1 MAFDEVNKTTEK
13 NNAWYVTDEKFHTY
27 WIWRGL
33 FNSNDNLQ
41 YNKKFTEERKQ
52 SIYLKKQIIINY
64 FKNFF
69 LFPVWLLR
77 LLTPWYF
84 KGRNNVWTN
93 LKTILRSREFKPLRF
108 ALLSQMVFLVCIGYF
123 TFYKYSQLTRAA
135 GDETASSTISTEIV
149 EQRIVVPS
157 VESYN
162 KLQTIK
168 KQIYLADQKVDALDQ
183 ISKNISEKLDYDQIV
198 NLTVSSQDIL
208 KDVENNA
215 DLYFAEQS
223 SSDVN
228 DLFVRTINNKIR
240 RELVLDK
247 LAVNIKVLLASQI
260 QDFDKLQRDI
270 STQTRELLN
279 NLLSNSRFVSTK
291 PYFGKIKHIM
301 DSSLSIN
308 RGYLLSRT
316 DFVSQAQFGDVQ
328 ASQKLED
335 LDNNFQNYFV
345 NDLGAVFNAY
355 TQEDVLEFG
364 TVDEGK

>member
-123 TFYKYSQLTRAA
+123 TFYKYS
-135 GDETASSTISTEIV
+135 
-149 EQRIVVPS
+149 
-157 VESYN
+157 
-162 KLQTIK
+162 
-168 KQIYLADQKVDALDQ
+168 
-183 ISKNISEKLDYDQIV
+183 
-198 NLTVSSQDIL
+198 
-208 KDVENNA
+208 
-215 DLYFAEQS
+215 
-223 SSDVN
+223 
-228 DLFVRTINNKIR
+228 
-240 RELVLDK
+240 
-247 LAVNIKVLLASQI
+247 
-260 QDFDKLQRDI
+260 
-270 STQTRELLN
+270 
-279 NLLSNSRFVSTK
+279 
-291 PYFGKIKHIM
+291 
-301 DSSLSIN
+301 
-308 RGYLLSRT
+308 
-316 DFVSQAQFGDVQ
+316 
-328 ASQKLED
+328 
-335 LDNNFQNYFV
+335 
-345 NDLGAVFNAY
+345 
-355 TQEDVLEFG
+355 
-364 TVDEGK
+364 

>member
-1 MAFDEVNKTTEK
+1 MTFDEVNKTTEK

-77 LLTPWYF
+77 LLTPWYL
-84 KGRNNVWTN
+84 KGQNNAWTN

-123 TFYKYSQLTRAA
+123 TFYKYSQLTRAT
-135 GDETASSTISTEIV
+135 GDETLLTDIF

-157 VESYN
+157 AESYT
-162 KLQTIK
+162 KLQAIK
-168 KQIYLADQKVDALDQ
+168 KQIYLVDQDVNALDQ
-183 ISKNISEKLDYDQIV
+183 MSKNVNEKLDYDQIV
-198 NLTVSSQDIL
+198 NLVVSSQDIL
-208 KDVENNA
+208 KDLENNV
-215 DLYFAEQS
+215 DLYFTEQS

-228 DLFVRTINNKIR
+228 DLFVRIVNNKIR
-240 RELVLDK
+240 QELILDR
-247 LAVNIKVLLASQI
+247 LAVNVSVLLASKA
-260 QDFDKLQRDI
+260 QDFDNLQ
-270 STQTRELLN
+270 SNMSMLTRQLLAS
-279 NLLSNSRFVSTK
+279 LIIDDRFVSSK
-291 PYFGKIKHIM
+291 PYFEKVKHVM
-301 DSSLSIN
+301 DSLLSIN

-316 DFVSQAQFGDVQ
+316 DLVIQSHSGEVQ
-328 ASQKLED
+328 AIQKLEE
-335 LDNNFQNYFV
+335 LDSNFQNYYV
-345 NDLGAVFNAY
+345 NDLGIVFNAY
-355 TQEDVLEFG
+355 TQEDALDFG
-364 TVDEGK
+364 KATEGK